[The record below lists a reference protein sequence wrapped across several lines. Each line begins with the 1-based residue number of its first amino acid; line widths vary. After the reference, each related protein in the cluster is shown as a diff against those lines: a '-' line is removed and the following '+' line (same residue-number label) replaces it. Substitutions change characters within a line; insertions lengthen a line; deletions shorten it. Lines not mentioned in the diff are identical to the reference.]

1 MTTSSTGKK
10 PSRSVEPASEEQTH
24 RAALQVFFG
33 ITADWKLSSDAQRV
47 LLGSIPESTFFKW
60 KKELKGRLSVDTLDR
75 VSYVMGIHKALRIL
89 LGDVSAVRRW
99 IHAPNSAPL
108 FGGLSAIERM
118 TTTGQMEDL
127 AAIRRYL
134 DAERGW

>member
-1 MTTSSTGKK
+1 MARTSAKRKS
-10 PSRSVEPASEEQTH
+10 SESSEPTSEEQTH

-33 ITADWKLSSDAQRV
+33 ITADWKLSSDAQRI

-60 KKELKGRLSVDTLDR
+60 KKELRGRLTVDTLDR

-89 LGDVSAVRRW
+89 LGDVSSVQRW

-108 FGGLSAIERM
+108 FDGRSALEVM

-127 AAIRRYL
+127 AAVRRYL